1 MTGEILIGD
10 VREQLRT
17 LPERSV
23 HCVVT
28 SPPYWALRDY
38 GVAGQLGLEATPGEY
53 VAAMVEVFAEVWRV
67 LRDDGMLWLNIGD
80 SYAHNGACGGGSPV
94 DDRKPEYGRKGN
106 DSDAFGGRAQD
117 AKSQREM
124 KYRVPAGLKPKDL
137 VGIPWRLAF
146 ALQDAGWYL
155 RQDIIWSKPS
165 PMPESVRD
173 RCTKSHE
180 YIFLLTKS
188 QRYYFDAI
196 AIQEPVSGGANH
208 RGDGVNPKAKT
219 PGKNSRI
226 HIDRD
231 VQHASRAIKNR
242 QNESFSTAVTGLVE
256 HRNAR
261 SVWKISSAGFPGAHF
276 ATFPP
281 ALPERCI
288 KAGTSERGCC
298 PTCGAPWKRIVEKQR
313 VPTRPAHESKIYVD
327 PENSP
332 YEQHNGTIVG
342 NRDPLRHIT
351 RTVTTGWQQTCKCPE
366 REPIQCTVLDP
377 FFGAGTTGLM
387 AEHLGR
393 NWLGCELNPEYAAM
407 AEARIAAG
415 YKPPK
420 TKGPPRRKRTRRERL
435 LFN

>member
-1 MTGEILIGD
+1 MSGVILVGD
-10 VREQLRT
+10 SREQLRT
-17 LPERSV
+17 LADKSV

-38 GVAGQLGLEATPGEY
+38 GVAGQLGLEASPEEY

-67 LRDDGMLWLNIGD
+67 LRNDGTLWLNIGD
-80 SYAHNGACGGGSPV
+80 SYANDPKGPNGADKSGLTGGGQHQEHCAGRVKKSWRR
-94 DDRKPEYGRKGN
+94 DRAEV
-106 DSDAFGGRAQD
+106 AVGGHR
-117 AKSQREM
+117 S
-124 KYRVPAGLKPKDL
+124 VCGLKRKDL

-188 QRYYFDAI
+188 ERYYFDAI
-196 AIQEPVSGGANH
+196 AIQEKAAGTAHSR
-208 RGDGVNPKAKT
+208 RGVGSPDSPGVNPKAA
-219 PGKNSRI
+219 GK
-226 HIDRD
+226 
-231 VQHASRAIKNR
+231 KFGTK
-242 QNESFSTAVTGLVE
+242 QNASFSAAVTDVVE

-298 PTCGAPWKRIVEKQR
+298 PDCGAPWKRIVEKQR
-313 VPTRPAHESKIYVD
+313 VATRPGTDTKTTGDSMVD
-327 PENSP
+327 
-332 YEQHNGTIVG
+332 G
-342 NRDPLRHIT
+342 NRDPLRHVT
-351 RTVTTGWQQTCKCPE
+351 RTVTTGWQPTCKCEAAAPV
-366 REPIQCTVLDP
+366 PCTVLDP
-377 FFGAGTTGLM
+377 FFGAGTTGLV
-387 AEHLGR
+387 ANHLGR
-393 NWLGCELNPEYAAM
+393 NYIGCELNSEYAKM
-407 AEARIAAG
+407 AEDRIAVG
-415 YKPPK
+415 YQPKKPKKPRIVPH
-420 TKGPPRRKRTRRERL
+420 TKQLTFEEFLAADAAR
-435 LFN
+435 

>member
-17 LPERSV
+17 RPEKSV

-38 GVAGQLGLEATPGEY
+38 GVSGQLGLEASPEEY
-53 VAAMVEVFAEVWRV
+53 VAAMVDVFAEVWRV
-67 LRDDGMLWLNIGD
+67 LRDDGTLWLNIGD
-80 SYAHNGACGGGSPV
+80 SYCSTAPNTMGDSLRQEGILAGV
-94 DDRKPEYGRKGN
+94 RDETANARKKHR
-106 DSDAFGGRAQD
+106 
-117 AKSQREM
+117 
-124 KYRVPAGLKPKDL
+124 PATPSGLKPKDL
-137 VGIPWRLAF
+137 VGIPWRMAF
-146 ALQDAGWYL
+146 ALQAAGWYL

-188 QRYYFDAI
+188 ERYYFDAI
-196 AIQEPVSGGANH
+196 AIQEKAAGNDPRQSNHKNATRFASGHDEH
-208 RGDGVNPKAKT
+208 R
-219 PGKNSRI
+219 
-226 HIDRD
+226 
-231 VQHASRAIKNR
+231 
-242 QNESFSTAVTGLVE
+242 TAVGLTKVGAVE
-256 HRNAR
+256 YRNAR
-261 SVWKISSAGFPGAHF
+261 SVWRISTAGFPGAHF

-313 VPTRPAHESKIYVD
+313 VATRPGTDTKTTGDSMVD
-327 PENSP
+327 
-332 YEQHNGTIVG
+332 G
-342 NRDPLRHIT
+342 NRDPLRHVT

-366 REPIQCTVLDP
+366 HEPSPCTVLDP
-377 FFGAGTTGLM
+377 FLGSGTTAMM
-387 AEHLGR
+387 ADHLGR

-407 AEARIAAG
+407 AEARISAG

-420 TKGPPRRKRTRRERL
+420 KKRPRIVPAPRQMTFDEFLETPTKS
-435 LFN
+435 